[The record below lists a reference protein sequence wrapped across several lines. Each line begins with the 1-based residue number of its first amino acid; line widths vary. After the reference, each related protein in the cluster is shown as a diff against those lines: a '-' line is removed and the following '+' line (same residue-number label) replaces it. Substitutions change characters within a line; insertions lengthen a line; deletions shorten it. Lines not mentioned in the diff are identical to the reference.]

1 MQRPTERI
9 DMDITTGTR
18 ASDAE
23 RAHIADLLG
32 RHLSDGRLDLAEY
45 NERLTR
51 VYATA
56 TREDLQLVLQD
67 LPELPKTVAPQSIS
81 RTRFPIWQQI
91 EGSAWLGVSLLCLV
105 IWAAISL
112 TTGEFTYAWP
122 IWVIGPW
129 GAVLVFRVLMGWE
142 SAAWN
147 RHRTR

>member
-1 MQRPTERI
+1 
-9 DMDITTGTR
+9 MDITTGTR

-23 RAHIADLLG
+23 RAQIADILG
-32 RHLSDGRLDLAEY
+32 RHLSDGRLDMAEY

-67 LPELPKTVAPQSIS
+67 LPKLPKIVAAQSVS
-81 RTRFPIWQQI
+81 RTRFPIWQRI

-112 TTGEFTYAWP
+112 AAGEFTYPWP
-122 IWVIGPW
+122 IWVIAPW
-129 GAVLVFRVLMGWE
+129 GAVLAFRILMGWE

-147 RHRTR
+147 RYRTH